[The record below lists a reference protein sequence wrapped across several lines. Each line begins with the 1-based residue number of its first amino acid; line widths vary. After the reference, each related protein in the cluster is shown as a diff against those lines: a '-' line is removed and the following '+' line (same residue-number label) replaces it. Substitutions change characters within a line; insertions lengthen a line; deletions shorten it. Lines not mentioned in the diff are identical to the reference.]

1 MTLKKIKKSKQP
13 ISEVIR
19 TRITEANTDRFFAN
33 DNIAQYIE
41 EGELD
46 LLVDEV
52 AEKFEA
58 VLRSLVIDIDN
69 DHNTQNTARRVA
81 KMYVKETFSGRYDN
95 APSTTV
101 FPNAA
106 HYDQVYVVGPIA
118 IHSACSH
125 HFQNI
130 IGHAYVGISPGAN
143 VIGLS
148 KFHRQ
153 IRHITKRPQIQ
164 EEMTMQIADNLMA
177 ITEADGIAVQV
188 DAEHHCVACRGVMD
202 NSSMV
207 TSVMRGKFR
216 DEIGMRQEFQNIVS
230 DLKRGLGK

>member
-1 MTLKKIKKSKQP
+1 MTKNNNNTP

-19 TRITEANTDRFFAN
+19 KRINEDKGTYFAN
-33 DNIAQYIE
+33 HNISKYLLD
-41 EGELD
+41 GDVD

-52 AEKFEA
+52 ASKFEE
-58 VLRSLVIDIDN
+58 VLKSLVIDIDQ
-69 DHNTQNTARRVA
+69 DHNTNNTARRVA
-81 KMYVKETFSGRYDN
+81 KMFVKETFSGRYDVEP
-95 APSTTV
+95 ATTV
-101 FPNAA
+101 FPNASK
-106 HYDQVYVVGPIA
+106 YDQVYVVGPIA

-164 EEMTMQIADNLMA
+164 EEMTMQIADKLME

-216 DEIGMRQEFQNIVS
+216 DVGSMKEEFLSIVS
-230 DLKRGLGK
+230 DLKRNKK